1 MKLSRFAKV
10 KNAEILLLVVAII
23 WGSGFPINKIANDLG
38 FQTFTI
44 LAGRFLLA
52 SFVLSIIF
60 FRYLKQIKGR
70 TLSKGI
76 WIGIL
81 LLVAFGLQTFG
92 LVYTTASKNAFIVQ
106 LIVVVVPVISFVFY
120 KKHLSKYIYIASA
133 IALLGVYMLSLNDK
147 LLIEFNVG
155 DLLTFISVV
164 FSSMYLIES
173 SRVMDKHLIDP
184 IPFSIVQFATV
195 GLLSLVL
202 AFVFDTIP
210 QVGVVSWWPI
220 VFLGL
225 FNTGFGYLG
234 QNIALKYVE
243 PSKIS
248 IIVSLEAVFASILE
262 IIMLSIAFKPFVFL
276 GGSLIIVAV
285 VVSQMKQEESKGKNK
300 YGKEGI

>member
-1 MKLSRFAKV
+1 MTLSRFAKV
-10 KNAEILLLVVAII
+10 KNAELLLLIVAII

-70 TLSKGI
+70 ALSKGI
-76 WIGIL
+76 WIGML

-120 KKHLSKYIYIASA
+120 KKQLSKYIYIASA
-133 IALLGVYMLSLNDK
+133 IALLGVYMLSLNDQ
-147 LLIEFNVG
+147 LLIEFNIG

-173 SRVMDKHLIDP
+173 SRVMDKYPIDP

-202 AFVFDTIP
+202 ALVFDTIP
-210 QVGVVSWWPI
+210 QIGVISWWPI

-276 GGSLIIVAV
+276 GGSLIIAAV